1 MRAAGADFFN
11 PKCLLYKKRHG
22 TPLRRS
28 VGAVGCVVLFAVR
41 VCEVRRRNTHAA
53 HQTPGATGFYA
64 TSLSAPVTRAFIEIE
79 QASSATSPAKHS
91 SPRAFRVR
99 GKAIDAPPR
108 QRQQR
113 ARRPL
118 CSTPHLHRHAH
129 ATNNGQWRHNPH
141 STAIKRCFPCRPR
154 RAWRAR
160 RAVCAARAPM

>member
-1 MRAAGADFFN
+1 MF
-11 PKCLLYKKRHG
+11 LYTKRHRAL
-22 TPLRRS
+22 PKRS

-79 QASSATSPAKHS
+79 QALSATSPAKHS

-141 STAIKRCFPCRPR
+141 STAIKRLLSLSST
-154 RAWRAR
+154 ASLAR
-160 RAVCAARAPM
+160 LARGFAARAPM